1 MLRGSQSPAQLA
13 ERKNN
18 DILMNP
24 FTNMLASII
33 ALLAGGIIGAGFGM
47 VQNAARRRNE
57 EKQRKGELNSGWA
70 VMPGSGTRVAYFL
83 VALLIIQ
90 LICPL
95 LFRDGTQWWVTG
107 GVGLGYGVML
117 AAQLRQR
124 LLGNK

>member
-1 MLRGSQSPAQLA
+1 MVRFA
-13 ERKNN
+13 
-18 DILMNP
+18 
-24 FTNMLASII
+24 
-33 ALLAGGIIGAGFGM
+33 AGLVDAGDCRNQPLESNRLQITGGFIGVGFGM
-47 VQNAARRRNE
+47 VQNAARRKNE

-83 VALLIIQ
+83 VVLLAIQ
-90 LICPL
+90 FICPL

-117 AAQLRQR
+117 FVQLRQR